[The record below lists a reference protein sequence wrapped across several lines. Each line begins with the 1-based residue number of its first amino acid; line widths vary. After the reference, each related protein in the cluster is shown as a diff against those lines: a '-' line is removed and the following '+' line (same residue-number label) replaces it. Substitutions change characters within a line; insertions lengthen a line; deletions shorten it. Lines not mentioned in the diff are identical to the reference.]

1 MDLQPSIGHIS
12 GAIEH
17 SPGGSLIMVLAI
29 LALYFGF
36 LGILFYFSMQIAGFI
51 KVAAA
56 WLHSRNAS
64 LETQNEV
71 IEPPPAS

>member
-1 MDLQPSIGHIS
+1 
-12 GAIEH
+12 
-17 SPGGSLIMVLAI
+17 MVLAI

>member
-17 SPGGSLIMVLAI
+17 SPGGSLIMVLAV

-36 LGILFYFSMQIAGFI
+36 LGILFYFSLQIAGLI
-51 KVAAA
+51 KAASS
-56 WLHSRNAS
+56 WFQTRSHRLDRQTE
-64 LETQNEV
+64 LV
-71 IEPPPAS
+71 EPPSAT